1 VMSQEADF
9 VWGID
14 KNEQSVKFAKEAFT
28 RVKNGIYYNA
38 QVSFDQFDV
47 ISETR
52 ETMKFDLVAT
62 VETIEHISDH
72 KKFLEQIIR
81 FDKKDNNNPTEYFI
95 STPNRNNNAPARGY
109 LRAWGINGE
118 AFLKD
123 TGDPELVM
131 SRVWQVHDDLYNTI
145 SKDDTLNGAAFSSAL
160 TGFSFDINTSGRD
173 VNGQLFFVVGFG
185 VLAEEIA

>member
-1 VMSQEADF
+1 MSLAAIRNGLFRTLTACGPFDENEISTCDF
-9 VWGID
+9 GIL
-14 KNEQSVKFAKEAFT
+14 EST
-28 RVKNGIYYNA
+28 SGCGL
-38 QVSFDQFDV
+38 
-47 ISETR
+47 
-52 ETMKFDLVAT
+52 M
-62 VETIEHISDH
+62 
-72 KKFLEQIIR
+72 FLPGTTAI
-81 FDKKDNNNPTEYFI
+81 
-95 STPNRNNNAPARGY
+95 TPNRNNNAPARGY